1 MGLKDKIQ
9 EDIKTAMKAK
19 DAVRLSVLRMVLSD
33 IKYAQA
39 QVNLQ
44 TELPEA
50 EVLKVVA
57 GYQKKLTK
65 SLEDFPE
72 GEKRT
77 ALVNEIRIVEE
88 YLPTK
93 IGEKETTA
101 AVDKVL
107 ASTSDRNFGA
117 LMKLVMS
124 SLGEGADGKLVSQIL
139 KQKTS

>member
-101 AVDKVL
+101 AVEKVL

>member
-88 YLPTK
+88 YLPAK

-101 AVDKVL
+101 AVDQVL

>member
-50 EVLKVVA
+50 ELLKVVA